1 MTEADSKEYKIEAL
15 YSGNGLSRSP
25 SVWAQNGNRLA
36 PLFYLRRPK
45 WIEKDSDWDFIVK
58 NVLNNFTL
66 PPDFILNK
74 QDNS

>member
-1 MTEADSKEYKIEAL
+1 MADSKEYKIEEL
-15 YSGNGLSRSP
+15 HSGNGLFKSP
-25 SVWAQNGNRLA
+25 SVWIKSGNCLA

-66 PPDFILNK
+66 PSDFILNK
-74 QDNS
+74 QEES